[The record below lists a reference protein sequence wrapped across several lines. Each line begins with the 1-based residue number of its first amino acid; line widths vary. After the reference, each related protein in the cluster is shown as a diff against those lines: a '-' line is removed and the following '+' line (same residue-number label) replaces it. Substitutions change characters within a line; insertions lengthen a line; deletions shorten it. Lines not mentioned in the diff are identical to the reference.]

1 MMRDYVN
8 MRTSYLNRIFLRNFS
23 IEVESVL
30 TLYYKSAS
38 VIFMKAPFETKC

>member
-8 MRTSYLNRIFLRNFS
+8 VRTSYLNRIFLRNFS

-38 VIFMKAPFETKC
+38 VIFVKASFETKC